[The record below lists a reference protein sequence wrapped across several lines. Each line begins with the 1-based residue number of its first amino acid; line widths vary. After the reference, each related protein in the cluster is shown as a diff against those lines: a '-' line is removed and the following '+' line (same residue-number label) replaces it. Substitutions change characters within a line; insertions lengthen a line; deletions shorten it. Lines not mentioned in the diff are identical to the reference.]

1 MLPEMTIGELAR
13 AADVNVETVR
23 YYHRRGLLPAPERPA
38 GGIRRYP
45 PEALSRLRFVK
56 RSQALGFSLDDVDA
70 LLSLDDG
77 QTCSAARGI
86 GENKLADIRQRI
98 RDLRRLERALKTL
111 GDRSIHPRS
120 SPPSPT
126 SRSRARPS
134 SSRVTARPLTY

>member
-1 MLPEMTIGELAR
+1 MLREMTIGELAR
-13 AADVNVETVR
+13 AAKVNVETVR

-98 RDLRRLERALKTL
+98 RDLRTLERALKTL
-111 GDRSIHPRS
+111 VDRCG
-120 SPPSPT
+120 
-126 SRSRARPS
+126 
-134 SSRVTARPLTY
+134 VTKGRIKCPLIEALAEGEAVG

>member
-13 AADVNVETVR
+13 AAEVNVETVR

-70 LLSLDDG
+70 LLLDNG

-86 GENKLADIRQRI
+86 GEHKLADIRQRI
-98 RDLRRLERALKTL
+98 GDLRTLEKALKTL
-111 GDRSIHPRS
+111 VDRCGV
-120 SPPSPT
+120 T
-126 SRSRARPS
+126 KG
-134 SSRVTARPLTY
+134 RVKCPLIEALAEGSA